1 MKRERRKD
9 RVEGGLCK
17 CKERKW
23 VHGSVMIDAT
33 MLSLHWWYRT
43 ENKWSWI
50 VTKFMHE
57 QTRMKKSQVTH
68 NLVC

>member
-23 VHGSVMIDAT
+23 VHGSVMIDAKI
-33 MLSLHWWYRT
+33 LSLHW
-43 ENKWSWI
+43 
-50 VTKFMHE
+50 
-57 QTRMKKSQVTH
+57 
-68 NLVC
+68 

>member
-33 MLSLHWWYRT
+33 MLSLHWWYGT
-43 ENKWSWI
+43 ETSGLR
-50 VTKFMHE
+50 MRLL
-57 QTRMKKSQVTH
+57 QTGLIDFQ
-68 NLVC
+68 NLCYKVHA

>member
-33 MLSLHWWYRT
+33 MLSLHWWYGT
-43 ENKWSWI
+43 ENKWSWNEA
-50 VTKFMHE
+50 T
-57 QTRMKKSQVTH
+57 TNTG
-68 NLVC
+68 